1 MGRARPL
8 SGVLLVAPLV
18 GVVIGCGLPDPRPLL
33 PPPTAPSAVDR
44 SDQFSFAQPTD
55 TAARRVQ
62 SVATFGYE
70 IYYRFSGIGAATD
83 RNLQDVDQL
92 DASGFVSLRKTDDRL
107 GVTRRPLIAV
117 PGTARAEHHVI
128 LSFQAMGAGGDPD
141 ATLSTGDRVSLR
153 RGVANTTT
161 GVYERFECEGFQ
173 DQDADVSEAYRD
185 EFHGDCAESEVV
197 QLQLYAVA
205 YARDA
210 DGRTQFSDALYLG
223 SIDVTFRS

>member
-1 MGRARPL
+1 MGHPRTLP
-8 SGVLLVAPLV
+8 GVLMVATLV
-18 GVVIGCGLPDPRPLL
+18 GVVVGCGLPDPRPFL
-33 PPPTAPSAVDR
+33 PPPTAPTAVDR
-44 SDQFSFAQPTD
+44 SDEFSFSQPTD

-70 IYYRFSGIGAATD
+70 VYYRFSGIGAEID

-107 GVTRRPLIAV
+107 GVTEQPLIAV
-117 PGTARAEHHVI
+117 PSTARAEHRVT
-128 LSFQAMGAGGDPD
+128 LNFQAIGAGGDPD
-141 ATLSTGDRVSLR
+141 ATLSTGGRVLLR

-173 DQDADVSEAYRD
+173 DQDADVAEAYRD
-185 EFHGDCAESEVV
+185 EFRGDCAESEFV

-205 YARDA
+205 YAREA
-210 DGRTQFSDALYLG
+210 AGRTQFSDALYLG
-223 SIDVTFRS
+223 SINVTFSN

>member
-1 MGRARPL
+1 MGHARTL
-8 SGVLLVAPLV
+8 SGVLLVATLV
-18 GVVIGCGLPDPRPLL
+18 GVLSGCGLPDPRPLL
-33 PPPTAPSAVDR
+33 PPPSAPSAID
-44 SDQFSFAQPTD
+44 SSAEFSFSQPTD

-70 IYYRFSGIGAATD
+70 VYYRFSGIGEETD

-92 DASGFVSLRKTDDRL
+92 HASGFVSLRKADDRL
-107 GVTRRPLIAV
+107 GVTARPLIAV
-117 PGTARAEHHVI
+117 PSTARADHQVT
-128 LSFQAMGAGGDPD
+128 LSFQAIGAGGDPD
-141 ATLSTGDRVSLR
+141 ATLSTGGRVSLR

-161 GVYERFECEGFQ
+161 GVYERFECDGFSN
-173 DQDADVSEAYRD
+173 QDADVAEAYRN
-185 EFHGDCAESEVV
+185 EFRGDCAESEFV

-223 SIDVTFRS
+223 SINVTFGN